1 MGAKMQSKNLRISRL
16 NIRVGK
22 NRKDKDEKANEDRI
36 KRTKQGADPKVDRLD
51 GNPPGNR

>member
-1 MGAKMQSKNLRISRL
+1 MQSKNLRISRL